1 MGFLSYSEL
10 SNLKPRDIVIYET
23 HLLIFIEKSKM
34 DVYKQGHWFHLAK
47 LNSEFFPIKLT
58 KKCFKLRKTAK
69 RVKSLS
75 SETLLLQKQGRI

>member
-10 SNLKPRDIVIYET
+10 SNLKPRDIVICET

-34 DVYKQGHWFHLAK
+34 DIYKQGHWLHLAK
-47 LNSEFFPIKLT
+47 LNSEFCPIKLT

-75 SETLLLQKQGRI
+75 SETLLLQKQGII

>member
-1 MGFLSYSEL
+1 MSFLSFSEL
-10 SNLKPRDIVIYET
+10 SNLKPSDIVICET

-34 DVYKQGHWFHLAK
+34 DVYWFHLAK

-75 SETLLLQKQGRI
+75 LETLLLQKQGRI

>member
-1 MGFLSYSEL
+1 MSFLSFSEL
-10 SNLKPRDIVIYET
+10 SNLKPSDIVICET

-34 DVYKQGHWFHLAK
+34 DVYKQGHWFYLAK

-75 SETLLLQKQGRI
+75 LETLLLQKQGRI